1 MVVSSFEY
9 RLKKFNK
16 LYMSKLKSVIG
27 IILLIGLWSCEETSK
42 LPDPLEAG
50 WNNTAVCEVLVDND
64 EMRVLKCS
72 FAPGVGHDKHYHPAH
87 YAYAISG
94 SRFRIED
101 KDGIR
106 EVDFPTGSNYYS
118 EGVEWH
124 KALNIGD
131 SNAVVL
137 IIENK

>member
-1 MVVSSFEY
+1 MKSIKTLSIVFILVSF
-9 RLKKFNK
+9 
-16 LYMSKLKSVIG
+16 
-27 IILLIGLWSCEETSK
+27 WSCTSDNE
-42 LPDPLEAG
+42 LPDPLQAG
-50 WNNTAVCEVLVDND
+50 WNNTAVCEVMVDNE
-64 EMRVLKCS
+64 EMRVLKCT

-101 KDGIR
+101 ESGIR

-118 EGVEWH
+118 EGVKWH

-131 SNAVVL
+131 STAVFL
-137 IIENK
+137 IVEPK

>member
-1 MVVSSFEY
+1 MKSLKIGSFLFMIGAIWGCSS
-9 RLKKFNK
+9 
-16 LYMSKLKSVIG
+16 KS
-27 IILLIGLWSCEETSK
+27 E

-50 WNNTAVCEVLVDND
+50 WNNSSVCEVMVDNE
-64 EMRVLKCS
+64 EMRVLKCT

-101 KDGIR
+101 DNGIR

-131 SNAVVL
+131 STAVVL
-137 IIENK
+137 IMEPK

>member
-1 MVVSSFEY
+1 M
-9 RLKKFNK
+9 RNQIL
-16 LYMSKLKSVIG
+16 G
-27 IILLIGLWSCEETSK
+27 IILLTVIALGSCTSK
-42 LPDPLEAG
+42 SNLPDPLEAG

-64 EMRVLKCS
+64 KMRVLKCS

-101 KDGIR
+101 TNGVR

-131 SNAVVL
+131 STAVVL
-137 IIENK
+137 IVENK

>member
-1 MVVSSFEY
+1 MRTLIVGSVV
-9 RLKKFNK
+9 LM
-16 LYMSKLKSVIG
+16 MSVFG
-27 IILLIGLWSCEETSK
+27 SCTSENS

-64 EMRVLKCS
+64 KMRVLKCS

-94 SRFRIED
+94 SRFRIEY
-101 KDGIR
+101 KDGVR
-106 EVDFPTGSNYYS
+106 EVDFSTGSNYYS

-131 SNAVVL
+131 STAVVL
-137 IIENK
+137 IVENK

>member
-1 MVVSSFEY
+1 MGVLV
-9 RLKKFNK
+9 LV
-16 LYMSKLKSVIG
+16 MSVLGGCDSG
-27 IILLIGLWSCEETSK
+27 SK

-50 WNNTAVCEVLVDND
+50 WNNTAVCEVLIDND

-87 YAYAISG
+87 YAYAIAG

-101 KDGIR
+101 KNGVR